1 MLSDDVPV
9 YHQQNTRRRSP
20 SCYRRQERRKGAQ
33 TKAAEESGQ
42 TNSDVVAAAAEEVTE
57 TSAVEVVESKIDNCE
72 LCDFK
77 TDRKNGLEIH
87 MRKKH
92 AVLEQL
98 DGNNSSESDDDIE
111 DNNNYEL
118 SESYWRTGYI
128 EWNDIDLYENV
139 LKAMEQNFWRNKVKK
154 KELIEE
160 ANETR
165 MKRLNKKFMDP
176 IFGVYPVYYCNVKS
190 TNLI

>member
-1 MLSDDVPV
+1 MIFVENVCDANIQPYNIKIEREDFECEFCDFKSIQHSQWRNHVEKQHLRKDCEVPKV
-9 YHQQNTRRRSP
+9 Q
-20 SCYRRQERRKGAQ
+20 RKSNG
-33 TKAAEESGQ
+33 K
-42 TNSDVVAAAAEEVTE
+42 VFY
-57 TSAVEVVESKIDNCE
+57 CE

-154 KELIEE
+154 KEMIEE